1 MGGRGRR
8 HAPEERAQIL
18 ILVAEAVET
27 GARQEAAAEVLG
39 LTTRTLQRWR
49 TQDAK
54 GGEDRRRGALTEPG
68 NKLSPQERERVIE
81 TANSAEYRDLSPKQI
96 VPRLADQGT
105 YLASESTLYRVMRE
119 EDQMKH
125 RERSRPPTSRRP
137 SEHVATGPNQVWAW
151 DITYLPGPVRGTF
164 FFLYLILDV
173 WSRKVVGWAVH
184 AEESATH
191 ASQLFQRACYSLE
204 LDPNG
209 LVLHSDNGGP
219 MKGSTMLATLQWM
232 GVVASF
238 SRPRVSDDNAFA
250 EAIFRTLKY
259 CPEYPSQPFASLD
272 EAIGWVEAFVAW
284 YNTQHLH
291 SSIRFVTPDDRH
303 FGREQAILANRQR
316 VYEDAR
322 RRNPERWTG
331 PVRDW
336 SPAQEVRLN
345 SERSQR
351 QEREV
356 A

>member
-1 MGGRGRR
+1 MS
-8 HAPEERAQIL
+8 
-18 ILVAEAVET
+18 LVAEAVEA
-27 GARQEAAAEVLG
+27 GARQERAAEVLG
-39 LTTRTLQRWR
+39 LRARTLQRWR
-49 TQDAK
+49 TQDAEK
-54 GGEDRRRGALTEPG
+54 GGEDRRRGPQTEPA
-68 NKLSPQERERVIE
+68 NKLSTEERESVVE
-81 TANSAEYRDLSPKQI
+81 TVNLPEYRDLSPKQI
-96 VPRLADQGT
+96 VPRLADKGQ
-105 YLASESTLYRVMRE
+105 YLASESTMYRTLRE
-119 EDQMKH
+119 EKQMKH
-125 RERSRPPTSRRP
+125 RERSRPPTSCRP
-137 SEHVATGPNQVWAW
+137 KEYVATGPNQVWAW
-151 DITYLPGPVRGTF
+151 DITYLPGPVQGTF

-184 AEESATH
+184 AEENATH
-191 ASQLFQRACYSLE
+191 ASQLFRRACYSLD

-259 CPEYPSQPFASLD
+259 CPEYPSRPFASLD
-272 EAIGWVEAFVAW
+272 EAIAWVEAFVGW

-291 SSIRFVTPDDRH
+291 STIRYVTPNDRH
-303 FGREQAILANRQR
+303 FGREEAILANRQQ
-316 VYEDAR
+316 VYEEAR

-331 PVRDW
+331 SVRDW
-336 SPAQEVRLN
+336 SPVEDVHLN

-351 QEREV
+351 KERDV

>member
-1 MGGRGRR
+1 
-8 HAPEERAQIL
+8 L
-18 ILVAEAVET
+18 SLVAEAVEA
-27 GARQEAAAEVLG
+27 GARQERAAEVLG
-39 LTTRTLQRWR
+39 LRARTLQRWR
-49 TQDAK
+49 TQDAEK
-54 GGEDRRRGALTEPG
+54 GGEDRRRGPQTEPA
-68 NKLSPQERERVIE
+68 NKLSTEERESVVE
-81 TANSAEYRDLSPKQI
+81 TVNLPEYRDLSPKQI
-96 VPRLADQGT
+96 VPRLADKGQ
-105 YLASESTLYRVMRE
+105 YLASESTMYRTLRE
-119 EDQMKH
+119 EKQMKH
-125 RERSRPPTSRRP
+125 RERSRPPTSCRP
-137 SEHVATGPNQVWAW
+137 KEYVATGPNQVWAW
-151 DITYLPGPVRGTF
+151 DITYLPGPVQGTF

-184 AEESATH
+184 AEENATH
-191 ASQLFQRACYSLE
+191 ASQLFRRACYSLD

-259 CPEYPSQPFASLD
+259 CPEYPSRPFASLD
-272 EAIGWVEAFVAW
+272 EAIAWVEAFVGW

-291 SSIRFVTPDDRH
+291 STIRYVTPNDRH
-303 FGREQAILANRQR
+303 FGREEAILANRQQ
-316 VYEDAR
+316 VYEEAR

-331 PVRDW
+331 SVRDW
-336 SPAQEVRLN
+336 SPVEDVHLN

-351 QEREV
+351 KERDV